1 MKPLIVIDSPPQFQT
16 FVAELTDHRYLA
28 IDTES
33 NGYHAYHEQIC
44 LIQISTEAQ
53 DYIVDPLGV
62 GNMVALGEVLNDPRI
77 EKIMHAASNDISGLR
92 RDFHLT
98 ICHLFDTALAC
109 KLLGFEQLGLSKIIQ
124 QHFGVELDKKW
135 QRCDWGKRPL
145 TDEQLHYAR
154 MDTHFLI
161 DLRHQL
167 AASLRAQQL
176 WDQAQEVFTRACA
189 QVIPERTFDL
199 EGYKRI
205 RGARL
210 LDRAGKQVLHALY
223 LYRDRRARSLDRAPF
238 RILSNETLLRLARHC
253 PKDLQALN
261 GTGGLPRP
269 YRSGRL
275 AQELL
280 EVIRKATQPT
290 EAVQAADA

>member
-1 MKPLIVIDSPPQFQT
+1 MKPLIVIDSAPQFQT
-16 FVAELTDHRYLA
+16 FVAELTNNRYLA

-44 LIQISTEAQ
+44 LIQISTVEQ

-62 GNMVALGEVLNDPRI
+62 GNMSALGEVLIDPRI
-77 EKIMHAASNDISGLR
+77 EKIMHAASNDVSGLR
-92 RDFHLT
+92 RDFHFP
-98 ICHLFDTALAC
+98 ICNLFDTALAC

-124 QHFGVELDKKW
+124 LHFGVELDKKW
-135 QRCDWGKRPL
+135 QRCDWGRRPL
-145 TDEQLHYAR
+145 SAEQLHYAR

-161 DLRHQL
+161 ELRHQL
-167 AASLRAQQL
+167 AASLHARQL
-176 WDQAQEVFTRACA
+176 WEQAQEVFAKACA

-199 EGYKRI
+199 QGYKRI
-205 RGARL
+205 RGARF
-210 LDRAGKQVLHALY
+210 LDPAGKQVLHALY

-238 RILSNETLLRLARHC
+238 RILSNETLLRLAQRR
-253 PKDLQALN
+253 PKDLQELN

-280 EVIRKATQPT
+280 EAIRKATQPT
-290 EAVQAADA
+290 DAVHAADA